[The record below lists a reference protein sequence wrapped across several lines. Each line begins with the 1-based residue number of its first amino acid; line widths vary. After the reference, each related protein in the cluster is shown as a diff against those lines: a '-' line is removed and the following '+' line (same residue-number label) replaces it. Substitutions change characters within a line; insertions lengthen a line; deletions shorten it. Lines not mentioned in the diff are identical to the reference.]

1 MSKYF
6 FCTENGGTCAKH
18 LSRFGKN
25 AEKCA
30 FFNIKIIRGI
40 LHERLY
46 RFQETAMFLQ
56 TLGQSDR
63 FLPEVSEKFQ
73 TRYQQFFIPQPLNW
87 RAQKIEWNK

>member
-30 FFNIKIIRGI
+30 FFNKGDKRFAQVPS
-40 LHERLY
+40 LSVEKKYLY
-46 RFQETAMFLQ
+46 IFK
-56 TLGQSDR
+56 LG
-63 FLPEVSEKFQ
+63 
-73 TRYQQFFIPQPLNW
+73 FI
-87 RAQKIEWNK
+87 